1 MWTPPARPEWVQA
14 VNAGGILPISEVAE
28 LPFTREGLLAEA
40 RANLGL
46 DAPAGG
52 DVGDFG
58 LGRADGDDFLEPL
71 AVLLPALEDE
81 AELTVIGRW
90 ITRRFLLRFL
100 EVRLQLTRFLHDDP
114 GVRDEEI
121 VAPLFVTGAPRTG
134 TTILHAMLAQDPA
147 SRVPEG
153 WELLRPVPPPSPDPA
168 AFAADARIPLA
179 DRELRLPGQ
188 VAGELDAIHVYRGR
202 MHKECVSSM
211 SFSFRSEEFTARY
224 RVPSYVEYL
233 QHCDVTPAYEVHK
246 LVLQVLQRGWPATP
260 EPGPVRWVLKS
271 PIHLHWLP
279 ELLGVY
285 PDASLAITHRDPLT
299 VLASV
304 TSLVATLRWAHSDHV
319 DFADIGAYHEALYLS
334 DLDGLVDRVD
344 ASLDRGG
351 LDPDRTHHVHY
362 AEFVRDQVGQ
372 IAGIYDALGWEFPP
386 ATEQGMREYLA
397 SRPKDKHG
405 VHEYS
410 FADLRLDPD
419 AERAKFARYQSR
431 FAVPEETI
439 R

>member
-1 MWTPPARPEWVQA
+1 MWEPPARPKWVQA
-14 VNAGGILPISEVAE
+14 VNAGEILPISEVAE
-28 LPFTREGLLAEA
+28 LPFTRDGLLAEA

-46 DAPAGG
+46 DAPVGG
-52 DVGDFG
+52 GIADFG
-58 LGRADGDDFLEPL
+58 LGRPDGDDFLEPL

-100 EVRLQLTRFLHDDP
+100 EVRLQLTRLLHDDP

-153 WELLRPVPPPSPDPA
+153 WELLRPVPPPSPDPGV
-168 AFAADARIPLA
+168 FAADARIPLA

-233 QHCDVTPAYEVHK
+233 QRCDVTPAYETHE
-246 LVLQVLQRGWPATP
+246 LVLQVLQRGWAATP
-260 EPGPVRWVLKS
+260 GSGPVRWVLKS

-279 ELLGVY
+279 ELLSVY

-304 TSLVATLRWAHSDHV
+304 TSLVAALRWAHSDHV

-344 ASLDRGG
+344 DTLDEG
-351 LDPDRTHHVHY
+351 RTHHVHY

-372 IAGIYDALGWEFPP
+372 IGGLYDALGWDLPDT
-386 ATEQGMREYLA
+386 TERAMHDYLA

-410 FADLRLDPD
+410 FADLRLDRD

-431 FAVPEETI
+431 FAVPSEGPEEAVK
-439 R
+439 

>member
-1 MWTPPARPEWVQA
+1 MWEAPARPEWVQA

-28 LPFTREGLLAEA
+28 LPFTRDGLLAEA

-46 DAPAGG
+46 DAPVGG
-52 DVGDFG
+52 GVADFG
-58 LGRADGDDFLEPL
+58 LGRPDGDDFLEPL
-71 AVLLPALEDE
+71 AVLLPALEEE

-100 EVRLQLTRFLHDDP
+100 EVRLQLTRLLRDDP

-168 AFAADARIPLA
+168 RYAADARIPLA

-224 RVPSYVEYL
+224 RVPSYVDYL
-233 QHCDVTPAYEVHK
+233 QHCDVTPAYETHK
-246 LVLQVLQRGWPATP
+246 LVLQVLQRGWPATS
-260 EPGPVRWVLKS
+260 ERGPVRWVLKS

-344 ASLDRGG
+344 DTL
-351 LDPDRTHHVHY
+351 PEDRTHHVHY
-362 AEFVRDQVGQ
+362 AEFVHDQVGQ
-372 IAGIYDALGWEFPP
+372 IAGLYGALGWELPD
-386 ATEQGMREYLA
+386 ATERAMHEYLA

-410 FADLRLDPD
+410 FADLRLDPG
-419 AERAKFARYQSR
+419 AERAKFARYRSR

>member
-1 MWTPPARPEWVQA
+1 MMWTPPARPEWVQA

-28 LPFTREGLLAEA
+28 LPFTRDGLLAEA

-52 DVGDFG
+52 GVADFG
-58 LGRADGDDFLEPL
+58 LGRPDGDDFLEPL
-71 AVLLPALEDE
+71 AVLLPALDAE

-100 EVRLQLTRFLHDDP
+100 EVRLQLTRLLRDDP

-168 AFAADARIPLA
+168 VFAADARIPLA

-233 QHCDVTPAYEVHK
+233 QRCDVTPAYEMHR

-260 EPGPVRWVLKS
+260 ERGPVRWVLKS

-334 DLDGLVDRVD
+334 DLDGLVDRAQD
-344 ASLDRGG
+344 TLPA
-351 LDPDRTHHVHY
+351 DRTHHVHY

-372 IAGIYDALGWEFPP
+372 IAGIYDALGWDLPDE
-386 ATEQGMREYLA
+386 TEQGMRDYLE

-419 AERAKFARYQSR
+419 AERAKFARYQAR
-431 FAVPEETI
+431 FAVPEEAVK
-439 R
+439 